1 MFCVN
6 RVNHALFSDYTYRN
20 ECEGIYDFMCTK
32 FLLMMMVCVT
42 IAVCLC
48 VCVRLTSL
56 GISFSAVFGPY
67 VTTFMQIR
75 PSYINSNHNVW
86 RFHTAPF
93 ESTLKAGLPKGTR
106 ISSCVNVCLFT
117 LAFVCV
123 SCVCSALSP
132 GTSAMPPLSQFL
144 ASLLKNMLIQTN
156 LLFLLCSS
164 LPSSSLGMDW
174 IRHTTTANVHHPQ
187 PGCLIFLFLF
197 WLYFT
202 ILNHLFPDWVPA
214 ERVKKL
220 VNTKQLENSCFL
232 YVILASQLQRECR
245 IPDLMAMWKHG
256 GSYQKDFHFT
266 TISHRTAIAP
276 AIDSSPGVTQSR

>member
-1 MFCVN
+1 MEIS
-6 RVNHALFSDYTYRN
+6 HS
-20 ECEGIYDFMCTK
+20 
-32 FLLMMMVCVT
+32 T
-42 IAVCLC
+42 IWK
-48 VCVRLTSL
+48 
-56 GISFSAVFGPY
+56 
-67 VTTFMQIR
+67 
-75 PSYINSNHNVW
+75 H
-86 RFHTAPF
+86 F
-93 ESTLKAGLPKGTR
+93 ESRAPQGHKNLFVCK
-106 ISSCVNVCLFT
+106 CV
-117 LAFVCV
+117 FVHTCICVSLCV
-123 SCVCSALSP
+123 SCVRSALSP

-164 LPSSSLGMDW
+164 LPFSSLGMDW
-174 IRHTTTANVHHPQ
+174 MRHTTTANVHHPQ

-202 ILNHLFPDWVPA
+202 ILNHLFPNWVPA
-214 ERVKKL
+214 ERAKKL